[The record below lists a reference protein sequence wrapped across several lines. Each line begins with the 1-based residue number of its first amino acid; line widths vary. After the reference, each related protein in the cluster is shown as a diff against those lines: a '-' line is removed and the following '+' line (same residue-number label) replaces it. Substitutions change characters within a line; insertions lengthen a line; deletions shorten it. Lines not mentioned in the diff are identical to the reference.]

1 MRKAIYFLYLLKR
14 VGGYI
19 VKGKVISALAM
30 CAIGFLLIATA
41 AAHKDD
47 LDTDTNIDET
57 DAKNDNDNT
66 IKIWYSYKG
75 YEDYIKSAIEEYK
88 TEKNSDIEIELEYI
102 SEPGYFDYIN
112 SKSIEGNGPDIFLM
126 GSEYL
131 EKAYLL
137 GLLEENNDTDRFNE
151 EVFGKSAIAAAKYND
166 KLYTYPLGFDVSMI
180 VINNSYVSDEIN
192 SFEDIK
198 SYADN
203 FNDISDEEQEA
214 EDDDKASIFG
224 NVKSILSWDVN
235 TLLFNYGFVGNN
247 ISFYEDGKKNI
258 NINNTEV
265 KKSVD
270 SYLLLKDYFS
280 LTGEETY
287 EDIINSFLE
296 GEIVFTIAG
305 TDIINALSDSEIDY
319 SIKKMVNLTSDIE
332 CKSLAYIDLLAVNPR
347 AKNINEAKEFAEY
360 ISYEYALNM
369 YGISNIISCRKD
381 ITYENDKLND
391 CLVIYDDSIIMPN
404 LLETEDY
411 CIIMEEAL
419 KAIWNGS
426 DVNEILGDLQNKYS
440 ERIK

>member
-1 MRKAIYFLYLLKR
+1 M
-14 VGGYI
+14 
-19 VKGKVISALAM
+19 KGKIISALAM

-41 AAHKDD
+41 TSHKDD
-47 LDTDTNIDET
+47 SDTYKNAEET
-57 DAKNDNDNT
+57 ATSNDKGNT
-66 IKIWYSYKG
+66 IKIWYAYKG
-75 YEDYIKSAIEEYK
+75 YEDYINSAIEEYK
-88 TEKNSDIEIELEYI
+88 AEKKLDIRIELEYI

-137 GLLEENNDTDRFNE
+137 GLLEENTNLEKFSEDIY
-151 EVFGKSAIAAAKYND
+151 GSAAISAAQYND

-198 SYADN
+198 AYADN
-203 FNDISDEEQEA
+203 FNNISEDEHVGEA
-214 EDDDKASIFG
+214 TDGDSVFS
-224 NVKSILSWDVN
+224 NVKGILSWDVN

-247 ISFYEDGKKNI
+247 ISFYEEGNKKI

-280 LTGEETY
+280 LTGEENY
-287 EDIINSFLE
+287 NDIKNSFSE
-296 GEIVFTIAG
+296 GEIIFTIAG
-305 TDIINALSDSEIDY
+305 TDIIKTLSDKEIDY
-319 SIKKMVNLTSDIE
+319 TIKGMVNLTNDIE

-347 AKNINEAKEFAEY
+347 SNNISIAKELAEF
-360 ISYEYALNM
+360 ISYEYAVNM
-369 YGISNIISCRKD
+369 YDISGIISCRKD

-391 CLVIYDDSIIMPN
+391 CVNIYDNAIIMPN